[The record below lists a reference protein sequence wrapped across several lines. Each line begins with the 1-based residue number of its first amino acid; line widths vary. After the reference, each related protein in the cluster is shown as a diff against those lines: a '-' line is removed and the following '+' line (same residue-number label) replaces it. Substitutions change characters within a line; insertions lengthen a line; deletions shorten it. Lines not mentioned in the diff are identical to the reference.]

1 MEAKVGLRLE
11 LGKFSAATEKKQAG
25 TEKQVCYSIKVTFMN
40 SKGEKI
46 KTVEGNEGDD
56 IVDLSWE
63 YDLDIEGALVLPTCL
78 KGSAMVLI

>member
-1 MEAKVGLRLE
+1 
-11 LGKFSAATEKKQAG
+11 
-25 TEKQVCYSIKVTFMN
+25 MN

-63 YDLDIEGALVLPTCL
+63 YDLDIEGT
-78 KGSAMVLI
+78 LIPLWSS